1 MHLALCL
8 CAQIPALELA
18 TRVELIMHRR
28 EVPKTTA
35 SGPIALRALRNG
47 AAHVHGERASPLD
60 MRFLHTQGRRVM
72 LLFPGEDALDL
83 TTELVASDI
92 RPITLVV
99 PDGSWRQASRAAR
112 RIPGLERAER
122 VRLIAGAPSAYA
134 LRHEP
139 RAQGL
144 ATLEAIAR
152 ALGVIESSA
161 AQAQLEA
168 LFAQVVQVTL
178 ATRGRAATLPAA
190 AVLSTPASELLE
202 GSTRIC

>member
-8 CAQIPALELA
+8 CAQIPVLELA

-28 EVPKTTA
+28 EVSKTTA
-35 SGPIALRALRNG
+35 SGPIALRALRNS
-47 AAHVHGERASPLD
+47 ALHVHGEREAPLD
-60 MRFLHTQGRRVM
+60 MGFLHAQGRRVL
-72 LLFPGEDALDL
+72 LLFPAEGAADL
-83 TTELVASDI
+83 TPELVANDP

-112 RIPGLERAER
+112 RIPGLDRAER
-122 VRLIAGAPSAYA
+122 VVLIAGAPSVYA

-144 ATLEAIAR
+144 ATFEAIAR
-152 ALGVIESSA
+152 ALGVIESRT

-168 LFAQVVQVTL
+168 LFAQLVQLTL
-178 ATRGRAATLPAA
+178 ATRG
-190 AVLSTPASELLE
+190 AVHSDEPREL
-202 GSTRIC
+202 

>member
-8 CAQIPALELA
+8 CAQIPTLELA
-18 TRVELIMHRR
+18 TRIELIMHRR
-28 EVPKTTA
+28 EVSKTTA

-47 AAHVHGERASPLD
+47 ALHVHGEQAAPLD
-60 MRFLHTQGRRVM
+60 MSYLHTQGRRVL
-72 LLFPGEDALDL
+72 LLFPAEDAAEL
-83 TTELVASDI
+83 TPELVASDP
-92 RPITLVV
+92 RPISLVV

-122 VRLIAGAPSAYA
+122 VRLLAGAPSLYA

-144 ATLEAIAR
+144 ATFEAIAR
-152 ALGVIESSA
+152 ALGVIESRT

-168 LFAQVVQVTL
+168 LFALMVQRTL
-178 ATRGRAATLPAA
+178 TTRGCTTSAPAA
-190 AVLSTPASELLE
+190 AASSE
-202 GSTRIC
+202 S